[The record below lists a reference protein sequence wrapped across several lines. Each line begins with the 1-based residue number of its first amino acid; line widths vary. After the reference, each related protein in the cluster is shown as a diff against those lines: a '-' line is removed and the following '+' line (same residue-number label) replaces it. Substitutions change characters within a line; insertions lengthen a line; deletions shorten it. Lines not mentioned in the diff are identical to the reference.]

1 MSEQPQPAGNAA
13 GSGPAAPPAADTF
26 LYCDGASRG
35 NPGAASIG
43 FVLVDGAG
51 TELLAHG
58 ETIGRQTN
66 NIAEYTALLRG
77 LEAAQERGVE
87 RLRVRMD
94 SELVVRQLLGIY
106 RVKNPGLA
114 PLFHAVR
121 TLTARFASFRIE
133 HVPREQNSRADAL
146 ANAALD
152 AVPSREE

>member
-1 MSEQPQPAGNAA
+1 MTGWHRPGGESAAADSGAAA
-13 GSGPAAPPAADTF
+13 GPETM

-43 FVLVDGAG
+43 FVLVDAAG
-51 TELLAHG
+51 NELLAHG

-66 NIAEYTALLRG
+66 NFAEYTALLRG
-77 LEAAQERGVE
+77 LEAAQERDLR

-114 PLFHAVR
+114 PLYAAVR
-121 TLTARFASFRIE
+121 ALAARFESFRIE
-133 HVPREQNSRADAL
+133 HVPRRDNARADAL

>member
-1 MSEQPQPAGNAA
+1 MTDTGRPADAT
-13 GSGPAAPPAADTF
+13 AAPGPGDPVVTDAV

-51 TELLAHG
+51 NEMVAHG

-66 NIAEYTALLRG
+66 NVAEYTALLRG
-77 LEAAQERGVE
+77 LETAFARGV
-87 RLRVRMD
+87 RRVSVRMD

-114 PLFHAVR
+114 PLSVAVR
-121 TLTARFASFRIE
+121 QLAARFASFRIE
-133 HVPREQNSRADAL
+133 HVPRRDNGRADAL

-152 AVPSREE
+152 AVPSRED